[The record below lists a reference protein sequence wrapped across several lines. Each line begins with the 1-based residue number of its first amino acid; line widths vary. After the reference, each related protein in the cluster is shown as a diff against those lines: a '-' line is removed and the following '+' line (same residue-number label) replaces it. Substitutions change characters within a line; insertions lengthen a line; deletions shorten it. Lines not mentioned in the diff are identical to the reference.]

1 MLENSRFWELGD
13 PGGIVFVR
21 RNRLDNYVATKNFA
35 DVKTPSQHPKTRIL
49 TIVTIFR
56 QKSLKMLENSRFAQL
71 GDPAG
76 IDFVRKNRLVNY
88 VATRD
93 CYRCENTRSAPES

>member
-1 MLENSRFWELGD
+1 MLSLKTF
-13 PGGIVFVR
+13 
-21 RNRLDNYVATKNFA
+21 T
-35 DVKTPSQHPKTRIL
+35 DVKTPPQHPKTRIL
-49 TIVTIFR
+49 SNCEDFFG
-56 QKSLKMLENSRFAQL
+56 KNHKKMLENSRFGQL

-93 CYRCENTRSAPES
+93 CYRCENTLSAPES

>member
-1 MLENSRFWELGD
+1 MLENIRFG
-13 PGGIVFVR
+13 
-21 RNRLDNYVATKNFA
+21 
-35 DVKTPSQHPKTRIL
+35 
-49 TIVTIFR
+49 
-56 QKSLKMLENSRFAQL
+56 QL

-93 CYRCENTRSAPES
+93 CYGCENTLPAPEN